1 MREKYESLALADLK
15 AIARTRG
22 IRGTSVMKK
31 AEVVEAMLALDEQEK
46 KEAVPPADEETGKKK
61 VLEKSWFT
69 RGNKLIFIG
78 IRKGD
83 VWIPKKYKS
92 SPYDAPIILIKNL
105 NFDNG
110 EYEVIEGRE

>member
-1 MREKYESLALADLK
+1 MYHLN
-15 AIARTRG
+15 AIA
-22 IRGTSVMKK
+22 GTVIGKNKLKNTVTILTVDGVVNVKIYKSQFAKYDRQK
-31 AEVVEAMLALDEQEK
+31 AEK
-46 KEAVPPADEETGKKK
+46 DEETGKKK